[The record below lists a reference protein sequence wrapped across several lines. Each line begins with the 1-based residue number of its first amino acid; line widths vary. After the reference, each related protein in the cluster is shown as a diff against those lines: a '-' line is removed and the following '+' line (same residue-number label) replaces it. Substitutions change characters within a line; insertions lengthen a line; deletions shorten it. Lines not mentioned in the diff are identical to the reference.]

1 MKRWLIVVSLV
12 CLAAFSTAAQ
22 AGYPMKIK
30 DARGKMITIKA
41 KPIRIVSLTPSN
53 TEILYAL
60 GVGNRVVGV
69 TKYCNYP
76 AAAAKKPKI
85 GDMTINA
92 EAVVAL
98 KPDLVVA
105 HAFVNDTAIAQL
117 EKLGLTVFTIDP
129 KTLDQ
134 TERDIR
140 TLGKITDRAAA
151 ASSIV
156 SKMQKKI
163 SAVKSRCAKKK
174 SKKVLV
180 VIQSNPLWA
189 AGPKT
194 FVDEMINIA
203 HSNNVAKDAKPG
215 FVTFSKE
222 LAISRNPD
230 VIIVG
235 LKQDIHFFLT
245 DPTWKMTSAAK
256 NKRVYMID
264 NDLLVRPGP
273 RLADGLEKLAKVLYD

>member
-1 MKRWLIVVSLV
+1 MKRWLIFVSLV
-12 CLAAFSTAAQ
+12 CLVTLSNVAQ

-30 DARGKMITIKA
+30 DARGKTVTIKS
-41 KPIRIVSLTPSN
+41 KPMRIVSLTPSN

-60 GVGNRVVGV
+60 GAGNRVVGV

-76 AAAAKKPKI
+76 ASAAKKPKI
-85 GDMTINA
+85 GDMTIST

-98 KPDLVVA
+98 KPDLVIA
-105 HAFVNDTAIAQL
+105 HAFVNDSAIAQL
-117 EKLGLTVFTIDP
+117 EKLGLTVFAIDP
-129 KTLDQ
+129 KTLDR
-134 TERDIR
+134 TERDIL
-140 TLGKITDRAAA
+140 TLGKITARTAA
-151 ASSIV
+151 ASSLMN
-156 SKMQKKI
+156 KMKKKI
-163 SAVKSRCAKKK
+163 SVVKSRYAKKK

-194 FVDEMINIA
+194 FVDEMIDIA
-203 HSNNVAKDAKPG
+203 HSKNVAKDAKPG

-235 LKQDIHFFLT
+235 LKQDADFFLK
-245 DPTWKMTSAAK
+245 DPAWKMTSAAK
-256 NKRVYMID
+256 HKRVYVID

>member
-1 MKRWLIVVSLV
+1 MKRWLVVVSLV

-41 KPIRIVSLTPSN
+41 KPMRIVSLTPSN

-76 AAAAKKPKI
+76 ATAAEKPKI

-163 SAVKSRCAKKK
+163 SGVKFKCAKKK